1 MSRNSWMMLT
11 GVQSSKPCESLAP
24 PVAISGGKS
33 VSIYLNRSGLPM
45 ELREL
50 KKLVAQG
57 EGITL
62 EFKRKAT
69 HPDKIMR
76 EVAAF
81 ANTAGGFLLIG
92 VDDDGSIPGLKYPDE
107 DAYVLKSAIQ
117 KYCHPPVAYEL
128 RQVVVAPN
136 RTVLVFHIKPC
147 ERKPVFVIYNFRNHR
162 GRAYVRVADRSIQ
175 ASREMRQIL
184 KWADSPKQVGFTYGE
199 RERFLMQYLAQHE
212 KINVETL
219 ASVANMRIEEAS
231 ALLVRLTLAQ
241 VLEIVP
247 NESGDYFIRKPE
259 NW

>member
-1 MSRNSWMMLT
+1 
-11 GVQSSKPCESLAP
+11 
-24 PVAISGGKS
+24 
-33 VSIYLNRSGLPM
+33 M

-62 EFKRKAT
+62 EFKRKAA

-107 DAYVLKSAIQ
+107 DAYVLKNAIA
-117 KYCHPPVAYEL
+117 KYCNPPVEYEL
-128 RQVVVAPN
+128 KQVVVAPN
-136 RTVLVFHIKPC
+136 RTVLVFHIKPNKQ
-147 ERKPVFVIYNFRNHR
+147 KPVFVIYNFRNRR
-162 GRAYVRVADRSIQ
+162 GRAYVRVADRSVQ

-184 KWADSPKQVGFTYGE
+184 RMADSLQQVGFTYGE
-199 RERFLMQYLAQHE
+199 RERLLMQYLGKHE

-219 ASVANMRIEEAS
+219 AQIGAMSADEAS